1 MIEHVK
7 ITGFRALANV
17 DVPLRPLTVLIGSN
31 DTGKSSFLR
40 ALWLRAGG
48 VLPSRDD
55 CFLNDQTK
63 NPRIELSLSPGGSK
77 GGPPMSRSSLFQLP
91 VQGVSMAS
99 PGTNEGGP
107 LLALAPDGSG
117 VPTLLDQFL
126 RLDRRRF
133 FEILEA
139 VKRHVPG
146 VEDLQIA
153 TPSAA
158 ERRLDLVLQNGF
170 VMPADQ
176 ASSGVRM
183 LLFFLA
189 LAYHPTPPELILLEE
204 PETGLH
210 PRRLAD
216 VMKLLKEITKGVHG
230 GKAAQ
235 VVLTTHSPYLLDHVD
250 IEEDQVLVFK
260 RNEDGTRTAEP
271 VDAERLEEFLGEFQ
285 LGEVWFNQGEEELVK
300 R

>member
-1 MIEHVK
+1 
-7 ITGFRALANV
+7 
-17 DVPLRPLTVLIGSN
+17 
-31 DTGKSSFLR
+31 
-40 ALWLRAGG
+40 
-48 VLPSRDD
+48 
-55 CFLNDQTK
+55 
-63 NPRIELSLSPGGSK
+63 
-77 GGPPMSRSSLFQLP
+77 
-91 VQGVSMAS
+91 MAS

-107 LLALAPDGSG
+107 LLALAADGSG

-139 VKRHVPG
+139 VKQHVPG

-153 TPSAA
+153 TPDAA
-158 ERRLDLVLQNGF
+158 KRRLDLVLQNGF
-170 VMPADQ
+170 VMPADR

-216 VMKLLKEITKGVHG
+216 VMNLLKEITKGVHG
-230 GKAAQ
+230 GQAAQ
-235 VVLTTHSPYLLDHVD
+235 VVITTHSPYLLDHVD
-250 IEEDQVLVFK
+250 VEEDQVLVFK
-260 RNEDGTRTAEP
+260 REVDGTRTVKPIDPAQL
-271 VDAERLEEFLGEFQ
+271 DDYLGEFL
-285 LGEVWFNQGEEELVK
+285 LGELSFNKGEEGLVAP
-300 R
+300 

>member
-1 MIEHVK
+1 
-7 ITGFRALANV
+7 
-17 DVPLRPLTVLIGSN
+17 
-31 DTGKSSFLR
+31 
-40 ALWLRAGG
+40 
-48 VLPSRDD
+48 
-55 CFLNDQTK
+55 
-63 NPRIELSLSPGGSK
+63 
-77 GGPPMSRSSLFQLP
+77 
-91 VQGVSMAS
+91 MAS